1 MGVQYGGIDEG
12 WEGRLFVDYVRW
24 SVFDRQCVLSDPEG
38 DCDLDN
44 PTAPITL
51 NINKN
56 WQNAFGVRLGGSYWL
71 SPSAELYLGTG
82 YDSNAAPDLGVDPSL
97 FDMDK
102 FSAALGAR
110 LNILSSMRLGLTFT
124 QVIYMTR
131 EIDVV
136 KNDDGKA
143 SNGYKGVSSGP
154 SAAGTY
160 EQAVSVL
167 KLYAEYS
174 F

>member
-1 MGVQYGGIDEG
+1 MGLQFG
-12 WEGRLFVDYVRW
+12 
-24 SVFDRQCVLSDPEG
+24 
-38 DCDLDN
+38 
-44 PTAPITL
+44 L

-56 WQNAFGVRLGGSYWL
+56 WQDAFGVRLGGSYWL
-71 SPSAELYLGTG
+71 SPNAELYLGAG

-97 FDMDK
+97 FDMNK

-110 LNILSSMRLGLTFT
+110 LNVLSSMRLGLTFT

-136 KNDDGKA
+136 KNDDVKA

-167 KLYAEYS
+167 NLYAEYS